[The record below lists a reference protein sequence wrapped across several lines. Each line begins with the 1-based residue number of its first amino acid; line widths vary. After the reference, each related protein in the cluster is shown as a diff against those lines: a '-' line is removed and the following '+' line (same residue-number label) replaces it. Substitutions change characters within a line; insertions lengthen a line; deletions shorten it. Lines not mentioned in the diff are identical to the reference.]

1 MRFKVDGIETA
12 PDRDS
17 LLREILNVLNPVGV
31 EQVIYLSTDPAR
43 SNTDL
48 LTTLPGLH
56 ADQAGVFDP
65 FLDYCCDA
73 YDPTWTGAAFLD
85 DHPYLEPQ
93 DIAFIRRAADEFGW
107 ITGVGIPV
115 RLRGS
120 ERYGGFNYGTGLDRQ
135 TFLSRFEPLLPE
147 LRIFSLLVH
156 RRLEELHQTVS
167 VPAPGSGTGFRD
179 LLVSQTT
186 TEPSLT
192 PRETEVLFLMTRG
205 CSTKEI
211 ARLCTIS
218 PNTAAEYRKSLY
230 RKLGVRNA
238 AAAVAKAAEIGLG

>member
-43 SNTDL
+43 RNTDL

-135 TFLSRFEPLLPE
+135 TFLNRFEPLLPE

-167 VPAPGSGTGFRD
+167 VPAPGAGPGFRD

-192 PRETEVLFLMTRG
+192 PREMRCCF
-205 CSTKEI
+205 
-211 ARLCTIS
+211 
-218 PNTAAEYRKSLY
+218 
-230 RKLGVRNA
+230 
-238 AAAVAKAAEIGLG
+238 